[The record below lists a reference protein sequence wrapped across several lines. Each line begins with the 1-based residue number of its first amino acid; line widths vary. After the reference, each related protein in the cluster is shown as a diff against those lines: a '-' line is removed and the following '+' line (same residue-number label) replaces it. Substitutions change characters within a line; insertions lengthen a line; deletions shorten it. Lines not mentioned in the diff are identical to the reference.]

1 MVNLFYHRG
10 GLHARENLK
19 EDVMKN
25 SYDCSFVETRT
36 NAEDSVDSAERM
48 AQLAVNVA
56 ELMMDAADSPSDAT
70 GHMAGA
76 AAAIVYLLGEAAD
89 CLMLTKQEIR
99 KLDPPRALTDQ
110 EAAERLAGRAA
121 S

>member
-1 MVNLFYHRG
+1 MQ
-10 GLHARENLK
+10 EEILK
-19 EDVMKN
+19 EDVMRN

-36 NAEDSVDSAERM
+36 NAEDSIDSAERM

-56 ELMMDAADSPSDAT
+56 ELMMDAADSPSEAT

-76 AAAIVYLLGEAAD
+76 AAAIVYLLEEAAD
-89 CLMLTKQEIR
+89 CLMLTKKEIQ
-99 KLDPPRALTDQ
+99 KLDPPRYLTDQ
-110 EAAERLAGRAA
+110 EVEERLAGRAA